1 MPSKWMYH
9 HVYAMTSS
17 KCDEK
22 GTKSN
27 ETSGGTDS
35 IVGQH
40 PCQSAIDIALSR
52 SSFKVCAF
60 RAADGMSVRSLNF
73 NHEAL

>member
-1 MPSKWMYH
+1 MYH
-9 HVYAMTSS
+9 HVYAMAFP
-17 KCDEK
+17 KCDEEGK
-22 GTKSN
+22 KSK

-52 SSFKVCAF
+52 SSFKVCTF
-60 RAADGMSVRSLNF
+60 RATAGMSVRSLNF